1 MKRKVWAGLKTIW
14 LVQVWKQRYLESI
27 VLDLRVRTYPYQLSL
42 RIETRRRCFLISHLQ
57 AFLPDPYWLINHPSL
72 CYCYADRDDIQKVRD
87 LTGQTF
93 FGTFIRR
100 TNKTSNSS
108 NHNCHWCLY
117 QKHHVMQRQ
126 EKDPLGQM
134 LNVEGS
140 KRHPLSSPTQF
151 HGCDSSGVC
160 DRSYPPP
167 PRRRRTSAAAR
178 PPRRGRAL
186 PPNAA
191 AFRLGKARPIG
202 QGVSE
207 RELENSQAAQAAH
220 P

>member
-1 MKRKVWAGLKTIW
+1 MILRK
-14 LVQVWKQRYLESI
+14 LERS
-27 VLDLRVRTYPYQLSL
+27 
-42 RIETRRRCFLISHLQ
+42 
-57 AFLPDPYWLINHPSL
+57 
-72 CYCYADRDDIQKVRD
+72 DR
-87 LTGQTF
+87 QTC

-134 LNVEGS
+134 LKAS

-151 HGCDSSGVC
+151 HGCDSSGVSN
-160 DRSYPPP
+160 RNWPLPPG
-167 PRRRRTSAAAR
+167 RRRTSAAAQ

-186 PPNAA
+186 PPDAA
-191 AFRLGKARPIG
+191 ALGLGRERRPRGSPHGSRRERTRVGKLASCASLKSHSPTQTSHAIWQKNARRNTRRG
-202 QGVSE
+202 ESCCQWRSCD
-207 RELENSQAAQAAH
+207 
-220 P
+220 